1 MLYNVNLKYLSTKV
15 DKYKN
20 EFVYYAIKNKNFDD
34 IIKDMN
40 DDVKCPWFKGKDNH
54 VLKVKSRYL
63 TEQQKINGEAEINL
77 KEYEYENIKGYYID
91 KIEFK

>member
-20 EFVYYAIKNKNFDD
+20 EFVYYTIKNKNFDE
-34 IIKDMN
+34 IINEVEEDM
-40 DDVKCPWFKGKDNH
+40 KCPWFKGKDNH
-54 VLKVKSRYL
+54 VLKVKSRYVNE
-63 TEQQKINGEAEINL
+63 EQRISGEAEINL